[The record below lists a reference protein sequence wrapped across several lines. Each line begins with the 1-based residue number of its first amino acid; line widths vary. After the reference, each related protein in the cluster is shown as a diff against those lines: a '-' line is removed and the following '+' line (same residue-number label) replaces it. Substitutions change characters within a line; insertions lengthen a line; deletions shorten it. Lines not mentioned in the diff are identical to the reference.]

1 MQNLQLWIRPLASS
15 TSLGMALYGCLML
28 AVTGS
33 AAAADGSAQ
42 STQSESLVVP
52 APLPDAPSG
61 ARIIVTADPIV
72 IRRARELLAANRA
85 EEAYQLLAPHEYEW
99 AGARDFDY
107 LLGTAAL
114 DSGRNSEAV
123 LSLQRA
129 LVTDPHYSA
138 ARMELARA
146 YYNLG
151 DYDQAAAEFR
161 QLQLESPPDY
171 ARRVIENYL
180 LAIDQRTSGMR
191 PNFQYFVE
199 FDAGYDTNA
208 NGSTSDNA
216 FLGFTLDDRNVE
228 KDSVFLGFAHGGIWT
243 NPLTQNLTNYNQFGF
258 NHRRNLSADFVN
270 SDRLSAATSLTWRQG
285 GTSLNGTLGA
295 FILYLDSGLPFDG
308 DKNSHG
314 ATLDLGARQAL
325 GERWLLGADIRHGPV
340 RYEDIEVRDVDQTI
354 YALSLEHFFADVR
367 QLRIGVTL
375 IGGKEDATEANSP
388 FGRDQVGYRVSAS
401 WLMSPIARS
410 YLYAGSL
417 KSDYDGLFFG
427 TKREDTQRTLGW
439 YLIWR
444 VFPSQNWALVP
455 RLSYTDNDSDISL
468 YEYDRTEVG
477 ISIRWLS
484 D

>member
-1 MQNLQLWIRPLASS
+1 MCFM
-15 TSLGMALYGCLML
+15 GLML
-28 AVTGS
+28 AG
-33 AAAADGSAQ
+33 AGHAADNLLDGSRTVDEPPV
-42 STQSESLVVP
+42 SGTP
-52 APLPDAPSG
+52 AVNTSPAS
-61 ARIIVTADPIV
+61 RVIITADPRI
-72 IRRARELLAANRA
+72 IQQARELLAAKRA
-85 EEAYQLLAPHEYEW
+85 QEAYQLLAPHEYEW
-99 AGARDFDY
+99 AGDRDFDY

-129 LVTDPHYSA
+129 LATDPHYSA

-180 LAIDQRTSGMR
+180 LAIDQRASGMR

-199 FDAGYDTNA
+199 FDGGYDTNA
-208 NGSTSDNA
+208 NGSTSDNS

-228 KDSVFLGFAHGGIWT
+228 QNSAFFGFAHGGIWT
-243 NPLTQNLTNYNQFGF
+243 NPLTPELTNYNQFGF

-295 FILYLDSGLPFDG
+295 YLLYLDSSFPFGG

-325 GERWLLGADIRHGPV
+325 GERWLLGADIRHGQV

-367 QLRIGVTL
+367 QLRVGATL
-375 IGGKEDATEANSP
+375 IGGKEDATESNSP
-388 FGRDQVGYRVSAS
+388 FGRDQAGYRVSAS

-427 TKREDTQRTLGW
+427 AKREDTQRTLGW
-439 YLIWR
+439 YLVWR

-455 RLSYTDNDSDISL
+455 RFSYTDNDSDIAL

-477 ISIRWLS
+477 LSIRWLS